1 MVITKTPFR
10 ISFFGGG
17 SDYPDYYLKY
27 GGKVLGTTIDKY
39 AYLNIRRLPPFF
51 DYKYRVVYSKIE
63 AVKNIDE
70 IQHPSVKHTL
80 KYLNV
85 KDGISINYDG
95 DIPSRSGMGSSS
107 AFSVGLLNG
116 LYALKGR
123 VLTKEELAKKV
134 IYIEQELIKE
144 NVGSQDQTFAAF
156 GGFNLIEFL
165 QNGEIIVTPII
176 LNKERFRNFEDN
188 IMLFFSGISRNAD
201 MLAKE
206 QIKKIDINKNKLD
219 TIKNLVDE
227 AYEILIKKDVDEF
240 GELLSYTWEIKKSL
254 TNNMTNETVEAMYE
268 RAKKAGA
275 IGGKL
280 LGAGGGGFMAFYV
293 PKKHQNKVREA
304 LKEFL
309 YIPIKFEF
317 DGSKVIFFNSDFE
330 ERL

>member
-39 AYLNIRRLPPFF
+39 AYLNIRKLPPFF

-70 IQHPSVKHTL
+70 IQHPSVKHIL

-95 DIPSRSGMGSSS
+95 DIPARSGMGSSS

-123 VLTKEELAKKV
+123 ILTKEELAKKV

-165 QNGEIIVTPII
+165 QNGEIVVTPII
-176 LNKERFRNFEDN
+176 LNKEKFRNFEDS

-219 TIKNLVDE
+219 TIKSLVDE

-240 GELLSYTWEIKKSL
+240 GELLNYTWKIKKTL
-254 TNNMTNETVEAMYE
+254 TNNITNETVEAMYE
-268 RAKKAGA
+268 KAKEAGA

-317 DGSKVIFFNSDFE
+317 NGSKVIFLNSTFE
-330 ERL
+330 EQL